1 MALQQKI
8 LVATFCILVFSFVGG
23 TVYGQEIQY
32 KNLSNNTRVELPYR
46 GSDNEQ
52 RQLILLWMFRLK
64 ADSVIQPIDMAAD
77 YPGMAL
83 KTFKIIPPRYANDV
97 TGTITYGFV
106 NHHHGNGNFPNHT
119 LVVVGNTNTINGLQ
133 VWVDMNHNLDL
144 TDDGEPQSLN
154 LNNSFLKLDLFPFG
168 LVIQLNLF
176 REKELESCQN
186 MYAKAIGLIQGKREF
201 AGMKQSFRERRL
213 AIWFGM
219 QVTEND
225 TLYWAVKDVNA
236 NGRYNDVGVDIIM
249 VSNRFGEFN
258 TTNATK
264 YNVGVTIDWLG
275 RRFVVNKVL
284 PESEKLTLSVARMLK
299 INNEKKRSL
308 LIGKKIPRLTF
319 CGITGVYKPGPP
331 PKKTVQRQSIRHFK
345 GKYTYIVV
353 WNADDSVFVHDSSS
367 LHQLC
372 RNLPD
377 SLQILMLNHGGSG
390 KYVYRYN
397 NRYETHMHH
406 GFCSKEVAEK
416 LKLQTLPQTFL
427 INPKQKLIAINMSFL
442 ALNTFIH

>member
-1 MALQQKI
+1 MALRQKSVQLAFWI
-8 LVATFCILVFSFVGG
+8 GVFSFVEI
-23 TVYGQEIQY
+23 TLYGQGTHS
-32 KNLSNNTRVELPYR
+32 KNLSNNSLVELSFR

-52 RQLILLWMFRLK
+52 RQLILLWMFNLQ

-83 KTFKIIPPRYANDV
+83 KTFKIKPPVYTHKVA
-97 TGTITYGFV
+97 GKITYGFV
-106 NHHHGNGNFPNHT
+106 NHHHGNGDFPNHT
-119 LVVVGNTNTINGLQ
+119 LVVVDNTKTMNGLR

-168 LVIQLNLF
+168 LAIQLSLF
-176 REKELESCQN
+176 RDKELESCQN

-201 AGMKQSFRERRL
+201 AGIKQSFRERRL
-213 AIWFGM
+213 SIWFGM
-219 QVTEND
+219 QVAEND
-225 TLYWAVKDVNA
+225 TLYWALKDVNA
-236 NGRYNDVGVDIIM
+236 NGRYNDVGEDIIM
-249 VSNRFGEFN
+249 ISNRFGEFN
-258 TTNATK
+258 TANATQYFK
-264 YNVGVTIDWLG
+264 GVSIDWLG
-275 RRFVVNKVL
+275 RRFVVNTVL
-284 PESEKLTLSVARMLK
+284 LGSEKLTLSVGRTSK
-299 INNEKKRSL
+299 RNNEKKRSL
-308 LIGKKIPRLTF
+308 LMGKKIPRLTF
-319 CGITGVYKPGPP
+319 CCITGVYKPGKPL
-331 PKKTVQRQSIRHFK
+331 KKTVKRQSIRQFK

-353 WNADDSVFVHDSSS
+353 WNADDSVFVHDSAS
-367 LHQLC
+367 LHQLS

-397 NRYETHMHH
+397 NRYETVMHQ

-427 INPKQKLIAINMSFL
+427 INHKQKLIAINMSFL
-442 ALNTFIH
+442 ALNTFFY